1 MAKNAFSMLGF
12 LTLKRGK
19 GVTGPSLWRCS
30 QKSLKPNGILGT
42 NQAKRPYDLPGP
54 VVQCV
59 AAWITSEEGVM
70 RVRSQ

>member
-1 MAKNAFSMLGF
+1 M
-12 LTLKRGK
+12 
-19 GVTGPSLWRCS
+19 TGPSLWRCS